1 MTTETQ
7 ENKINIDQ
15 AIELLTSSSHG
26 LNSCWS
32 AFIIEEYG
40 DNYAENRNDLVDII
54 TMVDYI
60 VGNLKEG
67 KTSDFK
73 VIFEVAEQILET
85 GDDTARELII
95 VGLLEGLQNN
105 CGLENLDYH
114 SGFDQWLKP
123 KTKKTWDGL
132 IYLWESNDSMEEK
145 HEKLKDFKI

>member
-26 LNSCWS
+26 INSCWRE
-32 AFIIEEYG
+32 FINEEYG
-40 DNYAENRNDLVDII
+40 DKYAENRNDLVDII

-73 VIFEVAEQILET
+73 GIFEAAEQILEN
-85 GDDTARELII
+85 GDDSARELVI

-114 SGFDQWLKP
+114 SGFDQWLNP

>member
-26 LNSCWS
+26 INSCWS
-32 AFIIEEYG
+32 AFISEEYG

-67 KTSDFK
+67 KISDFK
-73 VIFEVAEQILET
+73 GIFEAAEQILEI
-85 GDDTARELII
+85 GDDTAREFII

-105 CGLENLDYH
+105 CGLENIDYH
-114 SGFDQWLKP
+114 TGFDQWLNP

>member
-7 ENKINIDQ
+7 ENKINVDQ
-15 AIELLTSSSHG
+15 AIELLISSSHG
-26 LNSCWS
+26 INSCWN
-32 AFIIEEYG
+32 AFINEEYG

-67 KTSDFK
+67 KTFDFK

-114 SGFDQWLKP
+114 TGFDQWLKP

>member
-15 AIELLTSSSHG
+15 AIELLISSSHG
-26 LNSCWS
+26 INSCWS
-32 AFIIEEYG
+32 AFINEEYG
-40 DNYAENRNDLVDII
+40 DKYAENRNDLVDII

-73 VIFEVAEQILET
+73 SIFEAAEQILET
-85 GDDTARELII
+85 GDDTAREFII